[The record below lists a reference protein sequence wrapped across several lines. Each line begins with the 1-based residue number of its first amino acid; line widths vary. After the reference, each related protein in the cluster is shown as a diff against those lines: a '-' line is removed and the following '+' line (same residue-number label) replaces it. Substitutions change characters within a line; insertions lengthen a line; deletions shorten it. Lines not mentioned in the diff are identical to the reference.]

1 MSISRDRISNKAEV
15 TFSRQDSR
23 YNPTPEEQSISQMRE
38 DLGDHRIV
46 NLPLS
51 GARVLGAAPAPNP
64 EKGGTQNTKMALEGD
79 HLEAWGALFD
89 PSLVIDRSD
98 GLGQGQSYRIGP
110 NYQPI
115 SAPRFPFKRPGYLF
129 RSGSEPGLHPIPR
142 SLLGVPGPRITSDS
156 LNPRTSLQIRNDPNK
171 AAPPATPQN
180 QPGAFRTRPAR
191 SGIPLGRVIWHTGN
205 LITANQDF
213 YDYIKSKT
221 ATNQSVDPPTPN
233 VGTTENRIIQPAPKP
248 ITTTNVSP
256 KTESHQSIDIASHK
270 PELQKFVDAA
280 PTTVSGTSD
289 AEARQDLASQS
300 VAVVGAEMPNQK
312 TSEISQEAFQFA
324 LKTTSKKLR
333 AVSEAGVFES
343 RPSIDLPAMFGWL
356 ENEMQLT
363 ARALLG
369 CSPNSHDYDI
379 KAIFNKTRLKALAD
393 KINEAD
399 NHLSEEMKKMYQF
412 KASLQD
418 IKSRSKKMEDDF
430 LRIKT
435 EHDEFVVKQKR
446 IAEIEADKKAADE
459 LAQRNWLEEQRQMA
473 LEKEKLLQEK
483 QRIEEKQQLEKRRQ
497 EEKHQEEH
505 RQEELKEKARL
516 EAELLKE
523 QRLERARLEKQR
535 PEKRQQEGPLQGD
548 EHPQKEK
555 QRGLDRLRYEKQQL
569 IEKHRLDKLLND
581 ERIKAEQMEVRR
593 LAAQRME
600 DQLSK
605 ERQEKKHAQNEPENV
620 LARER
625 LGGSQAMGIDNL
637 NEYPDPYGRG
647 RIEAENAHERFR
659 EITQVRSGHFKESPS
674 TRTPLKEVSHHLGT
688 QLAAEGER
696 ETAVPKESSD
706 LDNGKI
712 NSPLFPYKLHLQ
724 LTPLFEIPPITAWVG
739 RLTDPTVEIEK
750 AIRQHLSDDELKVL
764 KKVEAYK
771 QFLARATDHHTR
783 KLAKD
788 SGRQ

>member
-1 MSISRDRISNKAEV
+1 M
-15 TFSRQDSR
+15 
-23 YNPTPEEQSISQMRE
+23 
-38 DLGDHRIV
+38 
-46 NLPLS
+46 
-51 GARVLGAAPAPNP
+51 
-64 EKGGTQNTKMALEGD
+64 
-79 HLEAWGALFD
+79 
-89 PSLVIDRSD
+89 
-98 GLGQGQSYRIGP
+98 
-110 NYQPI
+110 
-115 SAPRFPFKRPGYLF
+115 
-129 RSGSEPGLHPIPR
+129 
-142 SLLGVPGPRITSDS
+142 
-156 LNPRTSLQIRNDPNK
+156 
-171 AAPPATPQN
+171 
-180 QPGAFRTRPAR
+180 
-191 SGIPLGRVIWHTGN
+191 
-205 LITANQDF
+205 
-213 YDYIKSKT
+213 
-221 ATNQSVDPPTPN
+221 DPPTPN
-233 VGTTENRIIQPAPKP
+233 IGTTENKIIQPTPKP
-248 ITTTNVSP
+248 STTTNVSP
-256 KTESHQSIDIASHK
+256 KTDSPQSIDIASHK

-280 PTTVSGTSD
+280 PTAVPGTSD

-312 TSEISQEAFQFA
+312 TSEISQEASQFA
-324 LKTTSKKLR
+324 PKTTSKKLR

-343 RPSIDLPAMFGWL
+343 RPSIDLPAMFGSL

-369 CSPNSHDYDI
+369 CSPDSYDYDI
-379 KAIFNKTRLKALAD
+379 KAIFNKTRLKVLAN

-418 IKSRSKKMEDDF
+418 IKSRSRKMEDDF

-459 LAQRNWLEEQRQMA
+459 LAQRNWLEEQRI
-473 LEKEKLLQEK
+473 K
-483 QRIEEKQQLEKRRQ
+483 EKQQLEKRRQ

-535 PEKRQQEGPLQGD
+535 LEKRQQEGPYQAD

-605 ERQEKKHAQNEPENV
+605 ERQEKKHAQNEPEKV

-625 LGGSQAMGIDNL
+625 LGGSKAIGIDGFD
-637 NEYPDPYGRG
+637 EYPDPYGRG
-647 RIEAENAHERFR
+647 RIEAENAHEKFR
-659 EITQVRSGHFKESPS
+659 EITQVRSEHFKEGLS
-674 TRTPLKEVSHHLGT
+674 TRTPLKEVPHHLGT
-688 QLAAEGER
+688 QPVAEGER
-696 ETAVPKESSD
+696 EMAVPKESSD

-712 NSPLFPYKLHLQ
+712 NPPLFPYKLHLQ
-724 LTPLFEIPPITAWVG
+724 LTPLFEYALAIPSI
-739 RLTDPTVEIEK
+739 
-750 AIRQHLSDDELKVL
+750 
-764 KKVEAYK
+764 
-771 QFLARATDHHTR
+771 
-783 KLAKD
+783 
-788 SGRQ
+788 